1 MAYKTKWIKSG
12 GCYEGGFRFRYID
25 GDEDWAVLKSVKYK
39 YSRQLYE
46 QMMRFKYDN
55 EHDYDRCEYDCT
67 GSSRVRIT
75 VKRKGR
81 FLYMWYH
88 WSLDV

>member
-1 MAYKTKWIKSG
+1 MGYTTKWIDKG
-12 GCYEGGFRFRYID
+12 GRYEGGLRFRCID
-25 GDEDWAVLKSVKYK
+25 GDYDYAVLKSVKYK

-46 QMMRFKYDN
+46 RMMRFKHDN
-55 EHDYDRCEYDCT
+55 CRDYDRCEYDCT
-67 GSSRVRIT
+67 GSCQVRIK

-81 FLYMWYH
+81 HLFMWYY